1 MAHIE
6 GKIIV
11 GRPVDAVFDFVAD
24 ERNEPRFNPRLL
36 RVEQISAGPI
46 GVGTRFRAETG
57 RMGRTAEMVIEWT
70 AYERPRL
77 LSSWTHMSAMD
88 IRGTLTFEPA
98 PEGTLMR
105 WLWEVEPRGVFK
117 LMGPLIARM
126 GQRQEETIWA
136 SLKRYLEG
144 QETSPA
150 QG

>member
-77 LSSWTHMSAMD
+77 LSSRTHMSAMD